1 MSVLVRLV
9 ADYAPWIYAMC
20 GMLALWY
27 LREAF
32 LLRRERRQAMYTL
45 EREVALGRVRSIFG
59 IAFVLLAVMGLIY
72 YISNYL
78 VEVVPTPTIEE
89 EIKALTPSAGLL
101 LPTPTPT
108 PEPPTP
114 TPTITPTPRPR
125 PTLRP
130 MESPTLELLP
140 TVQPAICP
148 DPRSSL
154 TSPGVNAVLQGTVQ
168 VTGSAYSEGFN
179 YYKLEFGVGP
189 SPTAWNFIMQGDA
202 PVHDGALGTWNAT
215 GLAPGLYTLQL
226 KVVDHTGNWI
236 DPPCQVQVTVEQ

>member
-20 GMLALWY
+20 GMIALWY

-45 EREVALGRVRSIFG
+45 EREAAQDRVRNIFG

-78 VEVVPTPTIEE
+78 VEAVPTPTIEE

-125 PTLRP
+125 PTKRP
-130 MESPTLELLP
+130 MESPTLELP

-168 VTGSAYSEGFN
+168 VTGSAHSEGFN

-189 SPTAWNFIMQGDA
+189 SPTAWNFIVQGDV
-202 PVHDGALGTWNAT
+202 PVHDGALGTWNVT
-215 GLAPGLYTLQL
+215 GLAPGVYIWRVHIAVEGGGPHRQL
-226 KVVDHTGNWI
+226 D
-236 DPPCQVQVTVEQ
+236 

>member
-9 ADYAPWIYAMC
+9 ADYALWIYAMC
-20 GMLALWY
+20 GMIALWY

-45 EREVALGRVRSIFG
+45 EREATQDRVRNIFG

-78 VEVVPTPTIEE
+78 VEAVPTLTIEE

-114 TPTITPTPRPR
+114 TPTTTPTPRPR
-125 PTLRP
+125 PTKRP
-130 MESPTLELLP
+130 MESPTLELP

-154 TSPGVNAVLQGTVQ
+154 TLPGVNAVLRDAVQ
-168 VTGSAYSEGFN
+168 VIGSAYSEGFS
-179 YYKLEFGVGP
+179 YYKLEFGVGV

-202 PVHDGALGTWNAT
+202 PVHDGALGMWNVT
-215 GLAPGLYTLQL
+215 DLAPGVYTLQL